1 MSTSERDRFRSQASP
16 TARTRRIR
24 AGADRDD
31 ARREAAARQSPE
43 PDPAAVDDTDEYRV
57 ATQRSGP
64 PLKRILF
71 FMLLGTL
78 TIVIVGGVLLWGR
91 VASFN
96 DTVSSAP
103 AMSTALFGPLNGK
116 DRVNVVIVGYSGQ
129 AKHGGTYLGDS
140 INILSIDPASDTT
153 TIIPVPRDLWI
164 EGMADMP
171 GNGKINQAFAL
182 GWQQG
187 GADEA
192 GAAMARILS
201 DVTGLRIDHWMAID
215 FDGFKEMVNAVGGV
229 TVKNPRAF
237 SYTWNANSFHAQN
250 WNGGHF
256 KKGTL
261 HLSGRR
267 ALAYARVRY
276 TSLAVESSDFA
287 RSIRQQ
293 RIMSALRSKVGSG
306 GIGSIGPGLSLMDA
320 LSGRMH
326 TDLSA
331 IDLFLLS
338 GHLHPDRRIEMK
350 EGVALEATTNTD
362 GEYILVVIGRQTA
375 ADYQPLKQYLA
386 TQLAEPVQGASASSG
401 S

>member
-1 MSTSERDRFRSQASP
+1 MATDRQSEATDR
-16 TARTRRIR
+16 
-24 AGADRDD
+24 
-31 ARREAAARQSPE
+31 AAAL
-43 PDPAAVDDTDEYRV
+43 DDTDHYPAV
-57 ATQRSGP
+57 AKRSGP
-64 PLKRILF
+64 PLKRILL
-71 FMLLGTL
+71 FMLIGTL
-78 TIVIVGGVLLWGR
+78 AIVIVGGVLLWGR
-91 VASFN
+91 VSSFN

-103 AMSTALFGPLNGK
+103 ALSTALFGPLNGN
-116 DRVNVVIVGYSGQ
+116 DRVNVVMVGYAGE

-140 INILSIDPASDTT
+140 INILSIDPVTDTT

-164 EGMADMP
+164 EGLADMP

-182 GWQQG
+182 GWRQG
-187 GADEA
+187 GPEEA

-201 DVTGLRIDHWMAID
+201 EVTGLRIDHWMAID
-215 FDGFKEMVNAVGGV
+215 FRGFKEMVNAVGGV

-237 SYTWNANSFHAQN
+237 SYTWNAGAFHAQN
-250 WNGGHF
+250 WTGGHF
-256 KKGTL
+256 RKGTL
-261 HLSGRR
+261 HLDGQR

-276 TSLAVESSDFA
+276 TSLAIESSDFA

-293 RIMSALRSKVGSG
+293 KIMSALRSRIGSG

-320 LSGRMH
+320 LGGRMH

-350 EGVALEATTNTD
+350 EGVVLEATSNTA

-375 ADYQPLKQYLA
+375 SDYEPLRQYLA
-386 TQLAEPVQGASASSG
+386 TQLAEPVHGASASSG

>member
-1 MSTSERDRFRSQASP
+1 M
-16 TARTRRIR
+16 
-24 AGADRDD
+24 
-31 ARREAAARQSPE
+31 REAAARESLAVE
-43 PDPAAVDDTDEYRV
+43 AEERERGAALDDTDHYPTV
-57 ATQRSGP
+57 STRSGP
-64 PLKRILF
+64 PLKRILL

-78 TIVIVGGVLLWGR
+78 AIAIVGGVLLWGR
-91 VASFN
+91 VSSFN
-96 DTVSSAP
+96 ETVSSAP
-103 AMSTALFGPLNGK
+103 ALSSSLFGPLNGK
-116 DRVNVVIVGYSGQ
+116 DRVNVVMVGYSGE

-140 INILSIDPASDTT
+140 INILSIDPATDTT

-164 EGMADMP
+164 EGVPDMP

-187 GADEA
+187 GPEEA

-201 DVTGLRIDHWMAID
+201 EVTGLRIDHWMAID
-215 FDGFKEMVNAVGGV
+215 FNGFREMVDAVGGV

-237 SYTWNANSFHAQN
+237 SYTWNATSFHAQN

-256 KKGTL
+256 RKGTL
-261 HLSGRR
+261 HLNGRR

-276 TSLAVESSDFA
+276 TSLPAESSDFA

-293 RIMSALRSKVGSG
+293 RIMSALRSKIGSG

-320 LSGRMH
+320 LGGRMR

-350 EGVALEATTNTD
+350 EGAILEATRNTA

-375 ADYQPLKQYLA
+375 SDYGPLQQYLA
-386 TQLAEPVQGASASSG
+386 TQLAEPAPGASASSG